1 MRLSRS
7 PRRPRAPRS
16 PEGSRR
22 LSDCAL
28 EVPPEVGLI
37 GVAEGGCQRCER
49 GRIRPRELHGG
60 LVQSIALD
68 NPFGADSHVG
78 PEAPLKRPRVEPAG
92 RGDVLDAE
100 DRSIAGHALHEIAQA
115 QESRARRGD
124 ERREERLGDRDLV
137 VDVARFV
144 DRQGPGVRLRSED
157 LFEGDGA
164 IGEARHRGPEER
176 LEHHRSEGDPERPSF
191 AHEASHE
198 AASLHAKELRASLA
212 GRVDV
217 RDLRRGMGQYL
228 GGERRAE
235 GPSQRPEVMDVRRE
249 PGRGH
254 DAPPVE
260 QAVGRGRT
268 QDPARRRDFA

>member
-1 MRLSRS
+1 MRQAGRCSSDRRNVQRGVDAVAIGRAHEIERSARSLEWLQDGGHARELDSRGASDEARWGERGFRYEESTGMRLSRS

-100 DRSIAGHALHEIAQA
+100 ARSIAGHALHEIAQA

-124 ERREERLGDRDLV
+124 ERRLGQR
-137 VDVARFV
+137 RPIP
-144 DRQGPGVRLRSED
+144 QLRT
-157 LFEGDGA
+157 L
-164 IGEARHRGPEER
+164 P
-176 LEHHRSEGDPERPSF
+176 RP
-191 AHEASHE
+191 
-198 AASLHAKELRASLA
+198 
-212 GRVDV
+212 
-217 RDLRRGMGQYL
+217 
-228 GGERRAE
+228 
-235 GPSQRPEVMDVRRE
+235 
-249 PGRGH
+249 
-254 DAPPVE
+254 PP
-260 QAVGRGRT
+260 ACA
-268 QDPARRRDFA
+268 DD